1 MEKVALTGIKPTGSF
16 HLGNYLSAVRS
27 AIALSSKNNYTC
39 YYFIANYHALTAEKN
54 PALLEEQTYHILASW
69 LAFMHDKKNVFIYLQ
84 SDISEIF
91 ELYWILTCYTHKGL
105 MDRAHSYKD
114 ALSKD
119 IKNINIGLYTYPV
132 LMAADILC
140 FDTDYVPVGKD
151 QKQHLEIA
159 RDIATTFNTTY
170 KKDIF
175 KIPEPIIN
183 ESTSLIIGIDGQKM
197 SKSKNNIIPL
207 FVEENK
213 LRKIINKIVTDSK
226 AIEDSKDPNT
236 CNIFSIYKYFASST
250 EINDLKEKYLSGGMP
265 WSYAKDLLFE
275 VLINNFK
282 KERESYFKLI
292 ADKAY
297 LNTVLKTNKEIVKQ
311 KASLVLK
318 RVKENLNNL
327 F

>member
-1 MEKVALTGIKPTGSF
+1 MNKIALTGIKPTGSF
-16 HLGNYLSAVRS
+16 HIGNYLSAVRS
-27 AIALSSKNNYTC
+27 ALILAESDYTC
-39 YYFIANYHALTAEKN
+39 YYFIANYHALTVEKN
-54 PALLEEQTYHILASW
+54 PNLLKEQTYHILASW
-69 LAFMHDKKNVFIYLQ
+69 LAFMNDKKNVYIYLQ

-114 ALSKD
+114 AITKD
-119 IKNINIGLYTYPV
+119 IKNINIGLYTYPI

-159 RDIATTFNTTY
+159 RDIASSFNTIY

-183 ESTSLIIGIDGQKM
+183 ESTALISGIDGQKM

-207 FVEENK
+207 FVEDNK
-213 LRKIINKIVTDSK
+213 LKKIINKIVTDSK
-226 AIEDSKDPNT
+226 TVNEIKDPNT
-236 CNIFSIYKYFASST
+236 CNIFSIYKYFASSS
-250 EINDLKEKYLSGGMP
+250 EIKDLKDKYLSGNMP

-275 VLINNFK
+275 KLIVYFK
-282 KERESYFKLI
+282 KERELYFKLI
-292 ADKAY
+292 SDKSY
-297 LNTVLKTNKEIVKQ
+297 LDSFLKLNKEKAKLQANIVLTRIK
-311 KASLVLK
+311 K
-318 RVKENLNNL
+318 NLSYI
-327 F
+327 